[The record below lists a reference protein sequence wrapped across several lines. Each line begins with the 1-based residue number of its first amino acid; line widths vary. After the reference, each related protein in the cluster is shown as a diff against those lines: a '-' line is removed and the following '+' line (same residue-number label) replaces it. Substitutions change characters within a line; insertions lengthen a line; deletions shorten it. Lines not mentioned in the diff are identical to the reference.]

1 MSVVSNIKRAFGFSV
16 VDEDEDYDSVMTP
29 GEENLAVSGIVNPFR
44 RAPQPR
50 SVETAVEHPELPEG
64 QPDIPYHDNKL
75 PGQIFDSV
83 IKLFNRTMPDFV
95 KRCLDTDSQRQYIFN
110 SIDSAVRNHLDC
122 VCEEARRYG
131 LRCREE
137 EHSRLAEEVG
147 RLTGATV
154 GLEEE
159 RREATRVRAS
169 LERRA
174 SALEKRVNDL
184 EEMLMEAQEQNE
196 KLTHRVQSLQRRL
209 RKSRT
214 RPDDTDGQMSLF
226 EEESAE

>member
-1 MSVVSNIKRAFGFSV
+1 MSVVSNIKRALGFAVLSED
-16 VDEDEDYDSVMTP
+16 DEYESSGYTA
-29 GEENLAVSGIVNPFR
+29 EENLAAGGIINPFR
-44 RAPQPR
+44 RASQPR
-50 SVETAVEHPELPEG
+50 SVETETSQPELPEG
-64 QPDIPYHDNKL
+64 APEPPYHDTKL
-75 PGQIFDSV
+75 PGLIFDSV

-131 LRCREE
+131 LRQREE
-137 EHSRLAEEVG
+137 DHSRLAEEVG

-159 RREATRVRAS
+159 RREATRIRAS

-174 SALEKRVNDL
+174 SALEKRINDL
-184 EEMLMEAQEQNE
+184 EEMLMAAQEEND
-196 KLTHRVQSLQRRL
+196 KLVHRIQSLQRRI

-214 RPDDTDGQMSLF
+214 KPDDADGQMSLF
-226 EEESAE
+226 EEE